1 MILGNSFGKNR
12 GKKYFVRNRDEQNAD
27 LLYAEKAE
35 DFNRWFARS
44 HNQLIPALRD
54 KNIYNSDTFNDT
66 YLRIYETIL
75 FQGLNVLDY
84 KSYFIRSYYTNY
96 INGSVRENRYCD
108 LLPNFDVSDSDK
120 EFYQELEAKQKLL
133 EQDILN
139 YVYLRYKLREF
150 ELFKMYVTLKP
161 AVNYTT
167 LSEITGVMAYT
178 IQRIVSKIKKDIQDN
193 QEFTK
198 RRREVM

>member
-12 GKKYFVRNRDEQNAD
+12 GKKYFVRDRDEQNAD
-27 LLYAEKAE
+27 LLYAGKAE
-35 DFNRWFARS
+35 DFNHWFAHS

-75 FQGLNVLDY
+75 FQGLDVLDY

-120 EFYQELEAKQKLL
+120 EFYQELEAKQKQL

-161 AVNYTT
+161 AVNYAT

-193 QEFTK
+193 KEFTK